1 MHIYTAY
8 LHICDIHTE
17 IYTDRCIYINICIN
31 VYIYMYVYMYIY
43 VCVHM
48 DVINDMIW
56 FVLWYIFIHQN
67 NWKARGRTE

>member
-31 VYIYMYVYMYIY
+31 VYIYVCIYVHICVCTYGCYKWYDLICSLIYIY
-43 VCVHM
+43 TPKQ
-48 DVINDMIW
+48 
-56 FVLWYIFIHQN
+56 L
-67 NWKARGRTE
+67 KSKR